1 MKKGN
6 KNKRYTNI
14 NEPWNGDAYRSCPIT
29 AEKIPHS
36 TNTGQSHCFQE
47 LDNRHAGCGPW
58 EQEKTKGALFS
69 KLWHREMRPT
79 GNAAVLGWGN
89 WLEAVLWGNWSLL
102 VGTGGRTSPGH
113 L

>member
-14 NEPWNGDAYRSCPIT
+14 NEPWNGDAYRSCPIS

-47 LDNRHAGCGPW
+47 LDNRHAGCGP
-58 EQEKTKGALFS
+58 
-69 KLWHREMRPT
+69 
-79 GNAAVLGWGN
+79 
-89 WLEAVLWGNWSLL
+89 
-102 VGTGGRTSPGH
+102 
-113 L
+113 